1 MKRKMISWLALL
13 IVTPT
18 LPSSCMQESLLQEN
32 DHYKTPAGYKV
43 YTINRQQIKNDF
55 FLFHKVA
62 GIQNLMQNEN
72 GKAGKNSKSTQDSLL
87 EGAEIETGKALVVEN
102 NGKKTYTFSVKR
114 NYPSSRIENL
124 VLKKN
129 PDSSFSG
136 KLVRYDL
143 TLKER
148 ELFSAWHSIDLKNK
162 VKIYNI
168 ENLNLSSSAKISSI
182 SFGCFTVFYED
193 GICTGGGNHVYGDT
207 SCEYIGTSQQAQ
219 EPRVLSI
226 QEISG
231 CGNGGGNAGSTGNG
245 TDPNPSGNGSDGGLT
260 IIFDDINLS
269 YYNSDNMTDP
279 DYIFWSQ
286 VNQFIQGQPQMV
298 KNFNNEYHFVYYY
311 IHTYFKNN
319 GGLTP
324 ANKAFVSQRLLAL
337 STWYYDLTKASYLN
351 TNERL
356 SLAIWSEKYLLEHP
370 DISWEQFYNQFI
382 SDPCEKT
389 KPFITTANAILHNPT
404 VQQNM
409 DAILKGK
416 VSAPNEWA
424 VAIGQ
429 KPDGTYEVTS
439 AVEQN
444 ATNGSIPSSQL
455 ASLYIADGHSH
466 AGNSGN
472 PSGGDLY
479 YLIKGLKTNY
489 PDVKYRYVYGNDGF
503 GNPEVYAFIVND
515 KNLAFNFLTQFPE
528 SENYDPQTHAIKE
541 TSELG
546 EEFYKATK
554 HFSEG
559 RSENSA
565 SGENYDSRAIGMA
578 YILDKY
584 NAGISISKVDAS
596 GNLKKINVTV
606 EQIVVP
612 YSGGATKE
620 GVKVSKC
627 P

>member
-1 MKRKMISWLALL
+1 MTMKRKMISWLSLL
-13 IVTPT
+13 IVLIFLGCREELDYFNEKQPQT
-18 LPSSCMQESLLQEN
+18 SYNFSKEN
-32 DHYKTPAGYKV
+32 VITN
-43 YTINRQQIKNDF
+43 I
-55 FLFHKVA
+55 L
-62 GIQNLMQNEN
+62 
-72 GKAGKNSKSTQDSLL
+72 
-87 EGAEIETGKALVVEN
+87 
-102 NGKKTYTFSVKR
+102 KKTDYEARPFLKPSVDFV
-114 NYPSSRIENL
+114 NAY
-124 VLKKN
+124 LKSQHA
-129 PDSSFSG
+129 PP
-136 KLVRYDL
+136 
-143 TLKER
+143 
-148 ELFSAWHSIDLKNK
+148 A
-162 VKIYNI
+162 
-168 ENLNLSSSAKISSI
+168 SSSAKTTAADISGIDLYTDVVEEVKYGNADYYSFYVRGKDENGFEQKLVVKAVNNQVVNKYLLRYKRINGFTIDPNSYQTIQWTGTSSEEGSLISSEH
-182 SFGCFTVFYED
+182 TVMVNCTVYTTINYDCGEGGHHVGMVCPTSHEYVPMPILVSYVD
-193 GICTGGGNHVYGDT
+193 LNCLYAGETGGAGPSSGSSGTTGSTPGNSGGSSSGSGNPDFYVDDT
-207 SCEYIGTSQQAQ
+207 SDPTPPLITLPTSAPLYDIKGQITG
-219 EPRVLSI
+219 SI
-226 QEISG
+226 K
-231 CGNGGGNAGSTGNG
+231 
-245 TDPNPSGNGSDGGLT
+245 NP
-260 IIFDDINLS
+260 
-269 YYNSDNMTDP
+269 P
-279 DYIFWSQ
+279 D
-286 VNQFIQGQPQMV
+286 
-298 KNFNNEYHFVYYY
+298 FNPLN
-311 IHTYFKNN
+311 
-319 GGLTP
+319 LTP
-324 ANKAFVSQRLLAL
+324 AEIILINSKNEVRLELYKYLAL
-337 STWYYDLTKASYLN
+337 HYAYPFSQGTILIQELIDYVKFVLQYFANHPNATWQDYYNDYLDN
-351 TNERL
+351 
-356 SLAIWSEKYLLEHP
+356 
-370 DISWEQFYNQFI
+370 
-382 SDPCEKT
+382 PCEKT

-606 EQIVVP
+606 KQIVVP